1 VGPYPALLTS
11 AGEEAS
17 DGPDSRKTSNQ
28 GRTDMTREPVR
39 MLAVSLVTF
48 LVCALVLG
56 VGPAWA
62 GHKPNNEVLLG
73 GAISQTGQ
81 YAEPAG
87 RQVNAIKLWA
97 DEVNGRGGL
106 LGHKVALR
114 MLDDKSDTQTSIKL
128 YEKLITED
136 KVDVLLA
143 PYSSGITEAV
153 ANVNERYKMPFVAYG
168 ASSTPIWEKGRK
180 YIFNIVAVA
189 EDYQKG
195 AVYLAKQI
203 GVKSIAII
211 GQDSLFPRQ
220 AAKGAKEHAKQL
232 GIEVVLEENYP
243 VKQTDFTALL
253 QKIKAAGAEAII
265 SNSYFA
271 DSAAQ
276 LRQMRELNLNF
287 KLYSSTIGPS
297 LPNFPEQVGG
307 VAEYVLGYSQ
317 WEPLPQILKHPGM
330 KEFIEAYEKRYG
342 EKPNYHAGNAYGA
355 LQVTEAALK
364 KAGSFDSE
372 KLREA
377 LATIDVHSA
386 FGRYKVDARGMNSH
400 EGLTFQVLRGQRKVV
415 WPEKWAET
423 KAELPMPEWSKR

>member
-1 VGPYPALLTS
+1 MKTAAILAFAGALAAL
-11 AGEEAS
+11 
-17 DGPDSRKTSNQ
+17 
-28 GRTDMTREPVR
+28 
-39 MLAVSLVTF
+39 
-48 LVCALVLG
+48 LVLG
-56 VGPAWA
+56 VGTGWA
-62 GHKPNNEVLLG
+62 GHRSNNEVLVG

-87 RQVNAIKLWA
+87 RQVYSIKLWV
-97 DEVNGRGGL
+97 DEVNARGGL
-106 LGHKVALR
+106 LGHTIALR
-114 MLDDKSDTQTSIKL
+114 LLDDKSDIQTSIKL

-168 ASSTPIWEKGRK
+168 AASTPIWEKGRR
-180 YIFNIVAVA
+180 YIFNIAAVA

-195 AVYLAKQI
+195 AVHLARQI
-203 GVKSIAII
+203 GVKKAAII

-220 AAKGAKEHAKQL
+220 AGKGAKDWCKKL
-232 GIEVVLEENYP
+232 GIDVVLEENYP
-243 VKQTDFTALL
+243 TKQTDFTALL
-253 QKIKAAGAEAII
+253 QKIKAADAEAVF

-297 LPNFPEQVGG
+297 LPNFPEQLGAT
-307 VAEYVLGYSQ
+307 AEYVLGFSQ
-317 WEPLPQILKHPGM
+317 WEPLPKVLGHPGM
-330 KEFIEAYEKRYG
+330 PEYIERYEKRFG
-342 EKPNYHAGNAYGA
+342 EKPNYHAGGAYGA

-364 KAGSFDSE
+364 KVGSFDNE
-372 KLREA
+372 KLRDA
-377 LATIDVHSA
+377 LATTEVQTIY
-386 FGRYKVDARGMNSH
+386 GRYKVDARGMNSH
-400 EGLTFQVLRGQRKVV
+400 EGLTFQVLRGQRRVV

-423 KAELPMPEWSKR
+423 RAELPTPEWSKR

>member
-1 VGPYPALLTS
+1 MRSRRLPFMWLL
-11 AGEEAS
+11 AAAI
-17 DGPDSRKTSNQ
+17 
-28 GRTDMTREPVR
+28 VL
-39 MLAVSLVTF
+39 LAV
-48 LVCALVLG
+48 AA
-56 VGPAWA
+56 GPAWA
-62 GHKPNNEVLLG
+62 QQKEVHVG

-87 RQVNAIKLWA
+87 RQVNSIKLWVE
-97 DEVNGRGGL
+97 EVNARGGL
-106 LGHKVALR
+106 LGHKIKLTL
-114 MLDDKSDTQTSIKL
+114 LDDKSDTQTAIKL

-168 ASSTPIWEKGRK
+168 AASTPIWEKGRK

-195 AVYLAKQI
+195 AVHLAKQI
-203 GVKSIAII
+203 GVTKIAII

-220 AAKGAKEHAKQL
+220 AGKGAKDWAKKL

-243 VKQTDFTALL
+243 PKQTDFTALL
-253 QKIKAAGAEAII
+253 QKVRAAGAEGLI

-271 DSAAQ
+271 DAAAQ
-276 LRQMRELNLNF
+276 LRQMREQNINF
-287 KLYSSTIGPS
+287 KLYSSTVGPG
-297 LPNFPEQVGG
+297 LPNFPEQLGNT
-307 VAEYVLGYSQ
+307 AEYVLGFSQ
-317 WEPLPQILKHPGM
+317 WEPLPNVFKLPGM
-330 KEFIEAYEKRYG
+330 KEFIEAYEKRFG
-342 EKPNYHAGNAYGA
+342 EKPNYHAGGAYGA
-355 LQVTEAALK
+355 LLVTEAAIK
-364 KAGSFDSE
+364 KAGSFDRE

-377 LATIDVHSA
+377 LAALDITTM

-400 EGLTFQVLRGQRKVV
+400 EGITFQILRGQRKVV
-415 WPEKWAET
+415 YPEKYAET

>member
-1 VGPYPALLTS
+1 MGTQAIRTLAGAFAALLALS
-11 AGEEAS
+11 AVPAS
-17 DGPDSRKTSNQ
+17 ASHR
-28 GRTDMTREPVR
+28 
-39 MLAVSLVTF
+39 
-48 LVCALVLG
+48 
-56 VGPAWA
+56 
-62 GHKPNNEVLLG
+62 PNNEVLVG

-87 RQVNAIKLWA
+87 RQVNSIKLWV
-97 DEVNGRGGL
+97 DDVNGRGGL
-106 LGHKVALR
+106 LGHKIVLR
-114 MLDDKSDTQTSIKL
+114 LLDDKSDIQTAIKL
-128 YEKLITED
+128 YEKLVTED

-168 ASSTPIWEKGRK
+168 AASTPIWEKGRK

-195 AVYLAKQI
+195 AIHLAKQI
-203 GVKSIAII
+203 GVKKLAII

-220 AAKGAKEHAKQL
+220 AGKGAKDWAQKL
-232 GIEVVLEENYP
+232 GIEVVLDENYP
-243 VKQTDFTALL
+243 TKQTDFTALL
-253 QKIKAAGAEAII
+253 QKMKAAGAEAVV

-287 KLYSSTIGPS
+287 KLYSSTVGPG
-297 LPNFPEQVGG
+297 LPNYSEQLGPT
-307 VAEYVLGYSQ
+307 ADYVFGFSQ
-317 WEPLPQILKHPGM
+317 WEPLPAILGHAGM
-330 KEFIEAYEKRYG
+330 KEYIERYEKRFN
-342 EKPNYHAGNAYGA
+342 EKPNYHAGGAYGA
-355 LQVTEAALK
+355 LQVTEAALN

-377 LATIDVHSA
+377 LATIEVHTI
-386 FGRYKVDARGMNSH
+386 FGRYKVDAKGMNTH
-400 EGLTFQVLRGQRKVV
+400 EGITFQILRGQRRVV